1 MLLQS
6 LYETSNR
13 IIANFF
19 QYIFFTEQHIG
30 YKYAYSLKLCLEKL
44 STRTNETLRS
54 ILKLSCNFSTFRI
67 IWFKSKY
74 ETKKKDDAHLIMF

>member
-19 QYIFFTEQHIG
+19 QYISFIEQRIG

-44 STRTNETLRS
+44 FARANKTLKRLV
-54 ILKLSCNFSTFRI
+54 LKLSCNFSTFRI
-67 IWFKSKY
+67 IWF
-74 ETKKKDDAHLIMF
+74 